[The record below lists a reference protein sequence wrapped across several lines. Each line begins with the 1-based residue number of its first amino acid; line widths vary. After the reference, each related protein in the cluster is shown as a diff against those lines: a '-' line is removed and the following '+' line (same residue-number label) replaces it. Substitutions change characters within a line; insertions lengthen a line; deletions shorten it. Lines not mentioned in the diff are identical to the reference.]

1 MQWQCEDDT
10 INMLSGILDNIYSDP
25 EYHKIK
31 PTEKICDDRS
41 RKNVSVVYIKRNI
54 FISNSYEFFGLS
66 DKNRK

>member
-31 PTEKICDDRS
+31 PKEKSCDDRS
-41 RKNVSVVYIKRNI
+41 RKMRQWSILK
-54 FISNSYEFFGLS
+54 
-66 DKNRK
+66 